1 LYFIRQAMDIVEFS
15 RKSATNRLRLVKY
28 LACPRKR
35 CVSEK
40 TL

>member
-1 LYFIRQAMDIVEFS
+1 MDIVEFS

-28 LACPRKR
+28 LARPRDA
-35 CVSEK
+35 VGEK